1 MNIGDRIKFYR
12 KEKKLNQTELANK
25 SGISR
30 NALSN
35 YELNKRKPTIEVLK
49 KIANALEINIAYLV
63 EENLRNEII
72 DRLKND
78 SSSDS
83 VISLLEERFS
93 KIGNY
98 DKKFIT
104 EVYETFLDIFKE
116 LQKPVL
122 SQHNFIKKIDNLQS
136 IKIKVDENFIN
147 TFAKATFKYY
157 LEKDLLTFEKDPKN
171 PNAIIVNFE
180 DIDDNTLSDSN

>member
-1 MNIGDRIKFYR
+1 MNTGDRIKFYR

-49 KIANALEINIAYLV
+49 KIADALEINIAYLI
-63 EENLRNEII
+63 EDNIRNEII

-98 DKKFIT
+98 DRQFAT
-104 EVYETFLDIFKE
+104 YFYEKFLDIFKPMVK
-116 LQKPVL
+116 QYD
-122 SQHNFIKKIDNLQS
+122 FIQRIDDVHS
-136 IKIKVDENFIN
+136 IKIEFDENLAN
-147 TFAKATFKYY
+147 TFANAMFKQF
-157 LEKDLLTFEKDPKN
+157 LEKDLLIIEKDPDN
-171 PNAIIVNFE
+171 PLNLIVEFKDIEDNALN
-180 DIDDNTLSDSN
+180 DSK

>member
-1 MNIGDRIKFYR
+1 MNVGDRIKFYR

-49 KIANALEINIAYLV
+49 KIANALEINISYLV
-63 EENLRNEII
+63 EDDIINKII
-72 DRLKND
+72 DELKID

-93 KIGNY
+93 KIGDY
-98 DKKFIT
+98 DRQFVINF
-104 EVYETFLDIFKE
+104 YEKLLDIFKPARN
-116 LQKPVL
+116 Q
-122 SQHNFIKKIDNLQS
+122 N
-136 IKIKVDENFIN
+136 NFIN
-147 TFAKATFKYY
+147 TIDDKHSIKIEFDENISNTLANAVFKKF
-157 LEKDLLTFEKDPKN
+157 LEKDLLIIKKN
-171 PNAIIVNFE
+171 PNNPLALIVEFK
-180 DIDDNTLSDSN
+180 DVDDNTLNKLLSN